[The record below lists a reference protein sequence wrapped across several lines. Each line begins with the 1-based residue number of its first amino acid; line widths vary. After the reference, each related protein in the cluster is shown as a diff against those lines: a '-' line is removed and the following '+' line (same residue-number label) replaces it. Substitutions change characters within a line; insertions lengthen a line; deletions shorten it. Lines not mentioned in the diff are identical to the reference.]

1 MKSLE
6 PPFTHFLNASQ
17 GWLLLGNSAEAE
29 AELDRLGPNERAH
42 PEVLEQ
48 RYAIHALRREW
59 TRCFELAQNV
69 LAQVPEES
77 FGWIHSAYAARRM
90 PGGGVDAAFEALL
103 PAAKMCPREP
113 IVFFNLACYACQLGK
128 ADDALEWLREAV
140 KLGNRAKLLEMA
152 KSDSDLA
159 PLRERLTEL

>member
-1 MKSLE
+1 MKSLAA
-6 PPFTHFLNASQ
+6 PFTHYLNASQ
-17 GWLLLGNSAEAE
+17 GWLLLGDAVEAE

-48 RYAIHALRREW
+48 RYQIHALRGEW

-77 FGWIHSAYAARRM
+77 FGWIQSAYAVRRM

-103 PAAKMCPREP
+103 PAAKMCAREP

-128 ADDALEWLREAV
+128 SDDAMEWLREAL
-140 KLGNRAKLLEMA
+140 KLGARTKILAMA

-159 PLRERLTEL
+159 ALRERLVEL